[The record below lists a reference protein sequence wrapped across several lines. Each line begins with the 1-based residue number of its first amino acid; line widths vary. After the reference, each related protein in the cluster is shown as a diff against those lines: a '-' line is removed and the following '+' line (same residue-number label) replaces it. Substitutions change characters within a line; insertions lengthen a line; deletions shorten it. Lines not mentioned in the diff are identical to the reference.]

1 MLVLGSS
8 LALQQSTLV
17 TSGGGVLSFGS
28 LAAATLGGLT
38 GPGPLTLANYS
49 SAGVAV
55 EVGNNG
61 ASTSFSGTLN
71 GPGSLTKV
79 GSGGLFL
86 SGSNTYT
93 GMTTVNNGVL
103 NLDFSSIGAPRS
115 NIINNASNSSALV
128 LGGGVL
134 AIEGNAGAVNNQRFN
149 GLTVNAGASVLQAVS
164 NVGGAADVSLGAIS
178 RNVGGTID
186 FTLPTSGDITT
197 TTKTTAAGV
206 LVDAG
211 TNGTAYA
218 TVNGGSTFATVI
230 GGQIVGLTTY
240 SNTNSFLNAASQTL
254 VTSSTS
260 ASGTTGVVAFN
271 SANTTLTL
279 TGNNN
284 IDAGGILVTPTAM
297 ETIITGGSLHSGGG
311 NGMVVMNY
319 GSLNVASA
327 IVDNAPGATLTISGP
342 GITTL
347 SGANTYTG
355 ATCIN
360 NGSTL
365 QVGIGGS
372 GASIGSTSGVTDN
385 GSLIFNHADTV
396 TLNQIV
402 SGNGSLTMS
411 GTGTILL
418 SGNSTYTGGTTVDSG
433 TLIVTNSD
441 AFPNGTSLT
450 VGPAARSSSIPPQPR
465 RRQQALLRL
474 PCRSLPR

>member
-1 MLVLGSS
+1 
-8 LALQQSTLV
+8 
-17 TSGGGVLSFGS
+17 
-28 LAAATLGGLT
+28 
-38 GPGPLTLANYS
+38 
-49 SAGVAV
+49 
-55 EVGNNG
+55 
-61 ASTSFSGTLN
+61 
-71 GPGSLTKV
+71 
-79 GSGGLFL
+79 
-86 SGSNTYT
+86 
-93 GMTTVNNGVL
+93 
-103 NLDFSSIGAPRS
+103 
-115 NIINNASNSSALV
+115 
-128 LGGGVL
+128 
-134 AIEGNAGAVNNQRFN
+134 
-149 GLTVNAGASVLQAVS
+149 
-164 NVGGAADVSLGAIS
+164 
-178 RNVGGTID
+178 
-186 FTLPTSGDITT
+186 
-197 TTKTTAAGV
+197 
-206 LVDAG
+206 
-211 TNGTAYA
+211 
-218 TVNGGSTFATVI
+218 
-230 GGQIVGLTTY
+230 
-240 SNTNSFLNAASQTL
+240 
-254 VTSSTS
+254 
-260 ASGTTGVVAFN
+260 VAFN

-450 VGPAARSSSIPPQPR
+450 VGAGGTFIFDPSAAAAPAAGAVAAAVPEPSTLTLLGVVAVGLLGYTWR
-465 RRQQALLRL
+465 RR
-474 PCRSLPR
+474 RSLQPARMDCFRYPETRA